1 MSLTDFLQQIA
12 NSIRSKDGTTAP
24 ISAADF
30 PQRILAIPPGCSSA
44 VGSDL
49 PSNIKTGTFTVAE
62 DTADTVTNNG
72 VLQQYAAPLE
82 VYNRPNNLFV
92 ADFVGNP
99 SINFIDAKGKQ
110 GADGKLELTA
120 LEGVRLKFVPK
131 QPIDIAK
138 WQADRDQAVAD
149 AAAAVEESLKD
160 KKAVEKSNKDEK
172 FKYHVAMVEENDYSM
187 EEEPVITNEDFVIG
201 VRPEFL
207 KLGKEGALKTTV
219 YGAMPTGMES
229 TVKLR
234 IGNFLLTGVIFGGV
248 TFDIGTEMSMDIQG
262 DDILLF
268 DRTSGRCITAGSI
281 ELA

>member
-1 MSLTDFLQQIA
+1 
-12 NSIRSKDGTTAP
+12 
-24 ISAADF
+24 
-30 PQRILAIPPGCSSA
+30 
-44 VGSDL
+44 
-49 PSNIKTGTFTVAE
+49 
-62 DTADTVTNNG
+62 
-72 VLQQYAAPLE
+72 
-82 VYNRPNNLFV
+82 
-92 ADFVGNP
+92 
-99 SINFIDAKGKQ
+99 
-110 GADGKLELTA
+110 
-120 LEGVRLKFVPK
+120 
-131 QPIDIAK
+131 
-138 WQADRDQAVAD
+138 
-149 AAAAVEESLKD
+149 
-160 KKAVEKSNKDEK
+160 
-172 FKYHVAMVEENDYSM
+172 MVEENDYSM

-268 DRTSGRCITAGSI
+268 DRTSGKCITAGSI